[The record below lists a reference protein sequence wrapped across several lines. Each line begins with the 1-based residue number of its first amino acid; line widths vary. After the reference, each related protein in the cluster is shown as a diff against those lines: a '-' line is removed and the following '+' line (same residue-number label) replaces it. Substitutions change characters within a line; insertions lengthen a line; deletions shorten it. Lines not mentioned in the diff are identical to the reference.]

1 MDINQA
7 SNLASSAVVA
17 AIPLMFAGAGE
28 LVAEKSGVLNLG
40 VEGMMLMGAVTGYAV
55 TAITGSPW
63 LGVLAAIGAGLAMSL
78 LFAFL
83 TLTMLANQVATGL
96 SLTIFGIGLSAYVG
110 KPYTSAAVR
119 ASIDTWAIPGLSK
132 IPVLGPAL
140 FSLTPLDYLAFLMF
154 AVIGWFLYRTRAG
167 LVLRSVG
174 ESPQVAHSVGF
185 PVVGVRYG
193 AVAFGGGMAGLA
205 GGYYS
210 IVYLHVWQEQLTS
223 GRGWIAL
230 ALVVFATW
238 RPGRLL
244 IGALLF
250 GYFLTITQTPQH
262 VTEFL
267 TGLGLERYEVLVLI
281 MLMYIVLGCVMDA
294 MAMVILT
301 IPIIF
306 PVITA
311 LGFDP
316 IWFGILVVKMIEIA
330 LITPPVGL
338 NVYVLRGALPQV
350 PTAEIFRGTLPFLA
364 VQFAN
369 VALILAFPALV
380 LWLPRTMGMLR

>member
-7 SNLASSAVVA
+7 GNLASSAVVA

-28 LVAEKSGVLNLG
+28 LVAERSGVLNLG

-63 LGVLAAIGAGLAMSL
+63 LGVVASMVAGLAMAL
-78 LFAFL
+78 LFGFL
-83 TLTMLANQVATGL
+83 TITMLANQVATGL
-96 SLTIFGIGLSAYVG
+96 SLTIFGIGFSAYVG

-119 ASIDTWAIPGLSK
+119 STIDVMPIPVLKS
-132 IPVLGPAL
+132 IPVLGPAV
-140 FSLTPLDYLAFLMF
+140 FSLDPLGYIAFLMF
-154 AVIGWFLYRTRAG
+154 AVIGWFLYKTRAG

-174 ESPQVAHSVGF
+174 ESPAVAHSVGF

-193 AVAFGGGMAGLA
+193 ATLFGGAMAGVA

-250 GYFLTITQTPQH
+250 GAVMALQFYAQAIGVPVPTQFLAMLPYVATI
-262 VTEFL
+262 V
-267 TGLGLERYEVLVLI
+267 VLVLI
-281 MLMYIVLGCVMDA
+281 SRNPNTIKLNAPASLG
-294 MAMVILT
+294 
-301 IPIIF
+301 
-306 PVITA
+306 
-311 LGFDP
+311 
-316 IWFGILVVKMIEIA
+316 K
-330 LITPPVGL
+330 
-338 NVYVLRGALPQV
+338 
-350 PTAEIFRGTLPFLA
+350 PF
-364 VQFAN
+364 FA
-369 VALILAFPALV
+369 AS
-380 LWLPRTMGMLR
+380 

>member
-17 AIPLMFAGAGE
+17 AIPLMYAGAGE

-63 LGVLAAIGAGLAMSL
+63 LGIVASVFAGLAMAL
-78 LFAFL
+78 LFGFL
-83 TLTMLANQVATGL
+83 TITMLANQVATGL
-96 SLTIFGIGLSAYVG
+96 SLTIFGIGFSAYIG

-119 ASIDTWAIPGLSK
+119 STIDAMPIPGLAS
-132 IPVLGPAL
+132 IPVLGPAV
-140 FSLTPLDYLAFLMF
+140 FSLTPLGYLAFAMF
-154 AVIGWFLYRTRAG
+154 AAIGWFLYKTRAG

-174 ESPQVAHSVGF
+174 ESPSVAHSVGF

-193 AVAFGGGMAGLA
+193 ATLFGGAMAGIA

-250 GYFLTITQTPQH
+250 GAVMALQFYAQAVGVPVPTQFLAMLPYLATI
-262 VTEFL
+262 V
-267 TGLGLERYEVLVLI
+267 VLVVISRNPNTIKLNAPAS
-281 MLMYIVLGCVMDA
+281 LG
-294 MAMVILT
+294 
-301 IPIIF
+301 
-306 PVITA
+306 
-311 LGFDP
+311 
-316 IWFGILVVKMIEIA
+316 K
-330 LITPPVGL
+330 
-338 NVYVLRGALPQV
+338 
-350 PTAEIFRGTLPFLA
+350 PF
-364 VQFAN
+364 FA
-369 VALILAFPALV
+369 AS
-380 LWLPRTMGMLR
+380 

>member
-1 MDINQA
+1 MY
-7 SNLASSAVVA
+7 
-17 AIPLMFAGAGE
+17 AGAGE

-63 LGVLAAIGAGLAMSL
+63 LGIVASVFAGLAMAL
-78 LFAFL
+78 LFGFL
-83 TLTMLANQVATGL
+83 TITMLANQVATGL
-96 SLTIFGIGLSAYVG
+96 SLTIFGIGFSAYVG

-119 ASIDTWAIPGLSK
+119 ASIDVMPLPGLAN
-132 IPVLGPAL
+132 IPVLGPAI
-140 FSLTPLDYLAFLMF
+140 FSLTPLGYLAFIMF
-154 AVIGWFLYRTRAG
+154 GVIGWFLYKTRAG

-174 ESPQVAHSVGF
+174 ESPAVAHAVGF

-193 AVAFGGGMAGLA
+193 ATLFGGAMAGIA

-250 GYFLTITQTPQH
+250 GAVMALQFYAQAIGVPVPTQFLAMLPYIATI
-262 VTEFL
+262 V
-267 TGLGLERYEVLVLI
+267 VLVLI
-281 MLMYIVLGCVMDA
+281 SRNPNTIKLNAPASLG
-294 MAMVILT
+294 
-301 IPIIF
+301 
-306 PVITA
+306 
-311 LGFDP
+311 
-316 IWFGILVVKMIEIA
+316 K
-330 LITPPVGL
+330 
-338 NVYVLRGALPQV
+338 
-350 PTAEIFRGTLPFLA
+350 PF
-364 VQFAN
+364 FA
-369 VALILAFPALV
+369 AS
-380 LWLPRTMGMLR
+380 

>member
-7 SNLASSAVVA
+7 SNLASSAVIA
-17 AIPLMFAGAGE
+17 AIPLMYAGAGE

-63 LGVLAAIGAGLAMSL
+63 LGIVASVFAGLAMAL
-78 LFAFL
+78 LFGFL
-83 TLTMLANQVATGL
+83 TITMLANQVATGL
-96 SLTIFGIGLSAYVG
+96 SLTIFGIGFSAYVG

-119 ASIDTWAIPGLSK
+119 STIDVMPIPGLAD
-132 IPVLGPAL
+132 IPVLGPAI
-140 FSLTPLDYLAFLMF
+140 FSLTPLGYLAFIMF
-154 AVIGWFLYRTRAG
+154 GVIGWFLYKTRAG

-174 ESPQVAHSVGF
+174 ESPAVAHSVGF

-193 AVAFGGGMAGLA
+193 ATLFGGAMAGIA

-250 GYFLTITQTPQH
+250 GAVMALQFYAQAIGVPVPTQFLAMLPYIATI
-262 VTEFL
+262 V
-267 TGLGLERYEVLVLI
+267 VLVLI
-281 MLMYIVLGCVMDA
+281 SRNPNTIKLNAPASLG
-294 MAMVILT
+294 
-301 IPIIF
+301 
-306 PVITA
+306 
-311 LGFDP
+311 
-316 IWFGILVVKMIEIA
+316 K
-330 LITPPVGL
+330 
-338 NVYVLRGALPQV
+338 
-350 PTAEIFRGTLPFLA
+350 PF
-364 VQFAN
+364 FA
-369 VALILAFPALV
+369 AS
-380 LWLPRTMGMLR
+380 

>member
-1 MDINQA
+1 MDIQQA
-7 SNLASSAVVA
+7 SALTSSAVAA
-17 AIPLMFAGAGE
+17 AIPLMYAGAGE
-28 LVAEKSGVLNLG
+28 LVTEKSGVLNLG
-40 VEGMMLMGAVTGYAV
+40 VEGMMLMGAVSGYAV

-63 LGVLAAIGAGLAMSL
+63 LGVLAAIAAGLAMSL

-119 ASIDTWAIPGLSK
+119 ASIDAWVIPGLSK
-132 IPVLGPAL
+132 IPVIGPAF
-140 FSLTPLDYLAFLMF
+140 FSLTPLDYLAFAMF

-185 PVVGVRYG
+185 PVIGVRYG
-193 AVAFGGGMAGLA
+193 ATLFGGAMAGLA

-210 IVYLHVWQEQLTS
+210 IVYLHLWQEQVTS

-244 IGALLF
+244 VGALLF
-250 GYFLTITQTPQH
+250 GAVMALQFYAQAVGVPVPTQFLAMLPYLAT
-262 VTEFL
+262 VV
-267 TGLGLERYEVLVLI
+267 VLVVISRNPNTIKLNAPAS
-281 MLMYIVLGCVMDA
+281 LG
-294 MAMVILT
+294 
-301 IPIIF
+301 
-306 PVITA
+306 
-311 LGFDP
+311 
-316 IWFGILVVKMIEIA
+316 K
-330 LITPPVGL
+330 
-338 NVYVLRGALPQV
+338 
-350 PTAEIFRGTLPFLA
+350 PFYA
-364 VQFAN
+364 
-369 VALILAFPALV
+369 
-380 LWLPRTMGMLR
+380 TS

>member
-7 SNLASSAVVA
+7 SNLASSAVIA
-17 AIPLMFAGAGE
+17 AIPLMYAGAGE

-63 LGVLAAIGAGLAMSL
+63 LGIVASVFAGLAMAL
-78 LFAFL
+78 LFGFL
-83 TLTMLANQVATGL
+83 TITMLANQVATGL
-96 SLTIFGIGLSAYVG
+96 SLTIFGIGFSAYVG

-119 ASIDTWAIPGLSK
+119 ASIDVMPIPGLSS
-132 IPVLGPAL
+132 IPVLGPAV
-140 FSLTPLDYLAFLMF
+140 FSLTPLGYLAFVMF
-154 AVIGWFLYRTRAG
+154 AVIGWFLYKTRAG

-174 ESPQVAHSVGF
+174 ESPAVAHSVGF

-193 AVAFGGGMAGLA
+193 ATLFGGAMAGIA

-250 GYFLTITQTPQH
+250 GAVMALQFYAQAIGVPVPTQFLAMLPYIATI
-262 VTEFL
+262 V
-267 TGLGLERYEVLVLI
+267 VLVLI
-281 MLMYIVLGCVMDA
+281 SRNLNTIKLNAPASLG
-294 MAMVILT
+294 
-301 IPIIF
+301 
-306 PVITA
+306 
-311 LGFDP
+311 
-316 IWFGILVVKMIEIA
+316 K
-330 LITPPVGL
+330 
-338 NVYVLRGALPQV
+338 
-350 PTAEIFRGTLPFLA
+350 PF
-364 VQFAN
+364 FA
-369 VALILAFPALV
+369 AS
-380 LWLPRTMGMLR
+380 

>member
-1 MDINQA
+1 MDIQQA
-7 SNLASSAVVA
+7 SALTSSAVVA
-17 AIPLMFAGAGE
+17 AIPLMFAGVGE
-28 LVAEKSGVLNLG
+28 LVTEKSGVLNLG

-55 TAITGSPW
+55 TAVTGNPW
-63 LGVLAAIGAGLAMSL
+63 LGVLAAIGAGIAMSL

-83 TLTMLANQVATGL
+83 VLSMLANQVATGL

-119 ASIDTWAIPGLSK
+119 ESIGTWVIPGLSK

-140 FSLTPLDYLAFLMF
+140 FSLTPLDYLAFIMF
-154 AVIGWFLYRTRAG
+154 GVVGWFLYRTRAG

-193 AVAFGGGMAGLA
+193 ATLFGGAMAGLA

-210 IVYLHVWQEQLTS
+210 IVNLHLWQEQLTS

-250 GYFLTITQTPQH
+250 GA
-262 VTEFL
+262 V
-267 TGLGLERYEVLVLI
+267 TGLQFYAQAIGVPVPTQFLAMLPYVATVVVLVLI
-281 MLMYIVLGCVMDA
+281 SRNPNTIRLNAPASLG
-294 MAMVILT
+294 
-301 IPIIF
+301 
-306 PVITA
+306 
-311 LGFDP
+311 
-316 IWFGILVVKMIEIA
+316 K
-330 LITPPVGL
+330 
-338 NVYVLRGALPQV
+338 
-350 PTAEIFRGTLPFLA
+350 PF
-364 VQFAN
+364 FA
-369 VALILAFPALV
+369 A
-380 LWLPRTMGMLR
+380 G

>member
-7 SNLASSAVVA
+7 SNLASSAVIA
-17 AIPLMFAGAGE
+17 AIPLMYAGAGE

-55 TAITGSPW
+55 TSITGSPW
-63 LGVLAAIGAGLAMSL
+63 LGIVASVFAGLAMAL
-78 LFAFL
+78 LFGFL
-83 TLTMLANQVATGL
+83 TITMLANQVATGL
-96 SLTIFGIGLSAYVG
+96 SLTIFGIGFSAYVG

-119 ASIDTWAIPGLSK
+119 ATIDVVPIPGLSS
-132 IPVLGPAL
+132 IPVLGPAI
-140 FSLTPLDYLAFLMF
+140 FSLTPLGYLAFFMF
-154 AVIGWFLYRTRAG
+154 AVIGWFLYKTRAG

-174 ESPQVAHSVGF
+174 ESPAVAHSVGF

-193 AVAFGGGMAGLA
+193 ATLFGGGMAGIA

-250 GYFLTITQTPQH
+250 GAVMALQFYAQAIGVPVPTQFLAMLPYIATI
-262 VTEFL
+262 V
-267 TGLGLERYEVLVLI
+267 VLVLI
-281 MLMYIVLGCVMDA
+281 SRNPNTIKLNAPASLG
-294 MAMVILT
+294 
-301 IPIIF
+301 
-306 PVITA
+306 
-311 LGFDP
+311 
-316 IWFGILVVKMIEIA
+316 K
-330 LITPPVGL
+330 
-338 NVYVLRGALPQV
+338 
-350 PTAEIFRGTLPFLA
+350 PF
-364 VQFAN
+364 FA
-369 VALILAFPALV
+369 AS
-380 LWLPRTMGMLR
+380 